1 MPIVNYD
8 LIIEKSY
15 EPGEIVTLDD
25 AQIWTFTNGT
35 GAILPFGIG
44 VVAGTV
50 EGVTSKIGATSQVI
64 IPADANGRFEGIVY
78 ATDTFEKRSGY
89 TLDANDRVGY
99 PANREISVVRSGVIA
114 VFIDSDV
121 SRGDPVYMRHT
132 ATPGTTGIAGCFR
145 KDADTANAI
154 AINNATFLK
163 SVAAPT
169 AGEMAIGIVELRM
182 INATV

>member
-1 MPIVNYD
+1 MPITNYD
-8 LIIEKSY
+8 LIIEKSH
-15 EPGEIVTLDD
+15 EPGELVTLDD

-35 GAILPFGIG
+35 DAILPFGIG
-44 VVAGTV
+44 VVAGTG
-50 EGVTSKIGATSQVI
+50 EGATGKVI
-64 IPADANGRFEGIVY
+64 IPADANGKFEGIVY

-89 TLDANDRVGY
+89 TLDDATGRVGY
-99 PANREISVVRSGVIA
+99 PRDREVSIVRRGVIA

-154 AINNATFLK
+154 AIPNATFLK

>member
-1 MPIVNYD
+1 MPITNYD
-8 LIIEKSY
+8 LIIDKSY

-35 GAILPFGIG
+35 DAILPFGIG
-44 VVAGTV
+44 VVAGTG
-50 EGVTSKIGATSQVI
+50 EGATGKVI
-64 IPADANGRFEGIVY
+64 IPADANGKFEGIVY

-99 PANREISVVRSGVIA
+99 PAAREVSIVRSGVIA

-121 SRGDPVYMRHT
+121 SRGSPVYMRHT
-132 ATPGTTGIAGCFR
+132 ATGGTTGIAGCFR

-169 AGEMAIGIVELRM
+169 AGKMAIGIVELRM